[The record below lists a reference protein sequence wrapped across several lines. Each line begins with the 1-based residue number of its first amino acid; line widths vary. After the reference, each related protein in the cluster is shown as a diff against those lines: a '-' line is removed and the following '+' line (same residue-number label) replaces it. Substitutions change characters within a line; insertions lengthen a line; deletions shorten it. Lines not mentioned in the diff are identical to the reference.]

1 MKYKKTVQS
10 KQQSNPIS
18 EKMLNDKTQK
28 VMIKQRN
35 DKIQN

>member
-28 VMIKQRN
+28 VT
-35 DKIQN
+35 